1 MVIFSHKA
9 PGMAISDAASKR
21 SLVCLLLLAVLLS
34 QTSCSNEFIY
44 NRVDRIA
51 QFYIERYID
60 LDKDQSHF
68 LKVNLESIKQWHRR
82 EELQGYL
89 EFLDTVE
96 SDLRHDISGATVAGW
111 VERLR
116 QAYNAIRDKALP
128 PMIEMAQTLTSDQVR
143 ELAAN
148 MEKRNRKLEKEY
160 LSRDESEYRENAY
173 DEMDDRLSD
182 WLGRLTAEQ
191 KHRLHSA
198 TSSLERLDRKWLDGR
213 RSWQKQVIG
222 ELQRKPGWQ
231 ARLTALVKN
240 RTEYTSE
247 RDIAANHRNEQRIY
261 DAVADVLNMRTDRQ
275 QQKLQEKLHDWQR
288 DLAQLQNYPQKSG

>member
-1 MVIFSHKA
+1 MVIINKIA
-9 PGMAISDAASKR
+9 PGAATSDAAIKK
-21 SLVCLLLLAVLLS
+21 SLVCLLLFAVLLS

-51 QFYIERYID
+51 QFYIERYVD
-60 LDKDQSHF
+60 LDRDQSQF

-96 SDLRHDISGATVAGW
+96 SDLRHDISGVTVAGW

-116 QAYNAIRDKALP
+116 LAYNDIRDKVLP
-128 PMIEMAQTLTSDQVR
+128 PMIEMAQTLTSDQIQ
-143 ELAAN
+143 ELSAN

-160 LSRDESEYRENAY
+160 LSRDDSEYREHAY

-191 KHRLHSA
+191 KQRLHTA
-198 TSSLERLDRKWLDGR
+198 VNGLERLDREWLAGR
-213 RSWQKQVIG
+213 RSWQKQVID

-231 ARLTALVKN
+231 ARLTDLVKN
-240 RTEYTSE
+240 RTEYSSE

-261 DAVADVLNMRTDRQ
+261 NAVADVLNMRSDRQ
-275 QQKLQEKLHDWQR
+275 QQKLQEKLHDWQK